1 MLTTNTLNAL
11 TSLVDSAIEQ
21 VKQLCLIL
29 EKEQQALLSE
39 DHAALEQLIE
49 QKLLTSQSLD
59 LIEMQRQNIMSSA
72 GLNTDNDSMPSFL
85 LANQTNTNFRPL
97 IKSWESLMALL
108 KESANQNQLN
118 GILLE
123 KQRQHVQRALK
134 ILLEQSSSPDI
145 YDAGG
150 ATSQPKY
157 TRSVGVV

>member
-85 LANQTNTNFRPL
+85 LANQTNTNFREP
-97 IKSWESLMALL
+97 
-108 KESANQNQLN
+108 
-118 GILLE
+118 
-123 KQRQHVQRALK
+123 
-134 ILLEQSSSPDI
+134 
-145 YDAGG
+145 
-150 ATSQPKY
+150 
-157 TRSVGVV
+157 